1 MSLQLFWRWAHLAG
15 LKNSMRLFGALLICR
30 DELIWFLEMSGE
42 TNELWLKNPTLAT
55 GFEKKYQLFLY
66 FDGIKWDMIK
76 KRSLLTH
83 DSRKYAL
90 DCLTQLSAVLREQG
104 EAKNGRDRTPRPP
117 GKHFNF
123 RSKKL
128 TTNQQS
134 NIFFCLRHIRY
145 LNTWN
150 FWPPVQHR
158 IYRHV

>member
-1 MSLQLFWRWAHLAG
+1 MQLLPMDSCIQV
-15 LKNSMRLFGALLICR
+15 LKVDERFQLRMRSQI
-30 DELIWFLEMSGE
+30 
-42 TNELWLKNPTLAT
+42 NELAT

-150 FWPPVQHR
+150 F
-158 IYRHV
+158 